1 MTDKERMQEL
11 IEFYIDGD
19 ARHRVAES
27 ELAAHAPKIGD
38 VLDIIMGH
46 PA

>member
-11 IEFYIDGD
+11 VDFYTDAD
-19 ARHRVAES
+19 ARYSVTDK

-38 VLDIIMGH
+38 VLDILMGYS
-46 PA
+46 A